1 MRLVLLSI
9 VVLLANG
16 CATSSLQQE
25 AFSHPDYDVTS
36 FKTYAWGDA
45 PVSVIGI
52 LAGAESIQLETRVKH
67 AVNSV
72 LQAKGYRLVE
82 RRNAQLLA
90 STLIGA
96 IAQTARSE
104 HVVNSQRYYQA
115 QVQWSQE
122 NEYLKGG
129 VAIMLTHPDTNDVV
143 WQGTAGENLKS
154 NAGRDGDTI
163 EKFVG
168 LIGESLPPSQ

>member
-9 VVLLANG
+9 VVLLASG
-16 CATSSLQQE
+16 CATKSLQQE
-25 AFSHPDYDVTS
+25 VLTHPDYDITS
-36 FKTYAWGDA
+36 FNTYAWGDA

-52 LAGAESIQLETRVKH
+52 LAGAESMQLEIRVKH
-67 AVNSV
+67 VVNSV

-82 RRNAQLLA
+82 RHNAQLLA

-104 HVVNSQRYYQA
+104 HVVNSTHYYNR
-115 QVQWSQE
+115 QVRWSQE
-122 NEYLKGG
+122 NDYLRGG

-154 NAGRDGDTI
+154 NVGRDGGTI

-168 LIGESLPPSQ
+168 LIGDSLPPSR

>member
-25 AFSHPDYDVTS
+25 VLTHPDYDVTS
-36 FKTYAWGDA
+36 FNTYAWGDA

-52 LAGAESIQLETRVKH
+52 LAGAESMQLEIRVKH
-67 AVNSV
+67 AVNVV

-82 RRNAQLLA
+82 RRDAQLLA

-104 HVVNSQRYYQA
+104 HVVNSQRYYRA
-115 QVQWSQE
+115 QVRWSQE
-122 NEYLKGG
+122 NEFLRGG
-129 VAIMLTHPDTNDVV
+129 VAILLTHPDTNDVV
-143 WQGTAGENLKS
+143 WQGTAGENLK
-154 NAGRDGDTI
+154 NNVGRDGGTI

-168 LIGESLPPSQ
+168 LIGESLPPSR